1 MSKRPNNGGSIR
13 QKSDTLWEARYTVG
27 GKQKSIS
34 APTQAE
40 VQKRLQD
47 ILQQIRQDQYCEPS
61 QITLEQW
68 IRQWWEIY
76 SVPNCRKNTSATTRA
91 AIETH
96 IIPELGKIPLQKLRV
111 EKVQAFTNVLNRKNL
126 APSTIKRII
135 AVLKMALKQAVIN
148 HLIIRNPAEN
158 VILPKI
164 KQKEIAF
171 LSQDERRRLLAAL
184 PDTDNAR
191 AIRFLLGTGLRASE
205 MIGLRW
211 KDIDK
216 NSFHIRQAITSY
228 NTFME
233 SKKYAISIDAPKSA
247 ASNREIPLMP
257 SMLALLEEQRK
268 KQNADKEKALAMG
281 IGWKSGDLVFSTVEG
296 SPKGIRNLRRTL
308 VQALNKAGLPHR
320 GLHALRH
327 TFATDALQAG
337 MDVRTLS
344 EIIGHTKIA
353 FTLQTYVHSNMDT
366 KRKALEAMESAAL

>member
-1 MSKRPNNGGSIR
+1 MQR
-13 QKSDTLWEARYTVG
+13 
-27 GKQKSIS
+27 
-34 APTQAE
+34 
-40 VQKRLQD
+40 RLQD
-47 ILQQIRQDQYCEPS
+47 VLQQIRQDQYCEPS

-68 IRQWWEIY
+68 MRQWWEVY

-111 EKVQAFTNVLNRKNL
+111 EKVQAFINVLNRKNL
-126 APSTIKRII
+126 APSTIKRIS